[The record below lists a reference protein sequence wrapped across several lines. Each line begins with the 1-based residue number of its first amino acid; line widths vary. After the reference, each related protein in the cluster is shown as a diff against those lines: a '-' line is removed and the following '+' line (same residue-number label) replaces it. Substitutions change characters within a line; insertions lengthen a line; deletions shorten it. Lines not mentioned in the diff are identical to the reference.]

1 MIEKIFFQCYFRAM
15 SVGDLEGMAVIKLAR
30 YYNLQI
36 AFMCNEY

>member
-1 MIEKIFFQCYFRAM
+1 M

-36 AFMCNEY
+36 AFMYNEY

>member
-36 AFMCNEY
+36 AFMYNEY